1 MLIWEASSELV
12 AQSLRFAQTLEGGNT
27 SKPAARTAPSRLVRK
42 CGGAIALAL
51 LVGTGGA
58 ATSDYVTIRDGK
70 GYRHNDIKYSE
81 APFKPSNRQTPR
93 SPAEEITYVRETLK
107 PPVTELAQLFGVSR
121 QAIYNW
127 QAGEALAEQNKTLL
141 RELVLA
147 ASLIEESSLPNPS
160 SLIKRK
166 LASGK
171 TVLELLKDGES
182 GESAAGALISML
194 AKESEQRERL
204 EARLKNRNRPKVDL
218 ADAGAPFAG
227 ERT

>member
-1 MLIWEASSELV
+1 MLIRESSTELV
-12 AQSLRFAQTLEGGNT
+12 AQSLRFAQTLEGG
-27 SKPAARTAPSRLVRK
+27 SISRPAARTAPSRLVRK

-81 APFKPSNRQTPR
+81 APLKPSTRQSPR
-93 SPAEEITYVRETLK
+93 SPAEEITYVREILR

-141 RELVLA
+141 RELVCA
-147 ASLIEESSLPNPS
+147 ASLIQESNLPNAS

-171 TVLELLKDGES
+171 TMLELLKDGES
-182 GESAAGALISML
+182 GESAAGMLISML
-194 AKESEQRERL
+194 TKESEQRERL
-204 EARLKNRNRPKVDL
+204 EARLKNRGRPRVDL
-218 ADAGAPFAG
+218 ADAGAPFGG
-227 ERT
+227 ERA